1 MAKFVLWARG
11 RYTRVIVDCPPVFPV
26 SDVLLWG
33 RHVNSTIFIAHYGR
47 TRVPLIQTA
56 CARLRVGGVKILG
69 GVING
74 AKVGTTSY
82 ADGRYAENY

>member
-1 MAKFVLWARG
+1 M
-11 RYTRVIVDCPPVFPV
+11 FPV

-33 RHVNSTIFIAHYGR
+33 RHVNSTIFVARYGL

-74 AKVGTTSY
+74 ARLRTTRY
-82 ADGRYAENY
+82 ADGRYSEQY